1 MSNNGN
7 HYIMVKTE
15 RKQGQAFKRWCK
27 AQGISMNRAFN
38 IMMQKVINGNF
49 ICKHSIKSK
58 K

>member
-1 MSNNGN
+1 MSGNGY

-27 AQGISMNRAFN
+27 GEGISMNRAIN
-38 IMMQKVINGNF
+38 IMMKKVVSGNF
-49 ICKHSIKSK
+49 ICKQAIKSK